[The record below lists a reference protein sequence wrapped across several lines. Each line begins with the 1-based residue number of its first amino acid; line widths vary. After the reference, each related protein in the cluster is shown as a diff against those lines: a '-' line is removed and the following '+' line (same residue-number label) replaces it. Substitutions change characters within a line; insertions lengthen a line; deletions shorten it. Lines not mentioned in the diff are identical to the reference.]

1 VTLRNPVG
9 TNASARQ
16 RSGAPSSVEGQPITT
31 RRTGVV
37 LIACLL
43 ACALPHG
50 RALAQKAGGKPRDR
64 IVMQVTDGDP
74 ARWILALSNARNVQA
89 ELGRGNVDIEIV
101 VYGPGID
108 MLRMESVAGPNVA
121 EALAAG
127 VAITACENTMIGQHI
142 AREDMLPGI
151 GYVKT
156 GLIRLMRRQQEGY
169 AYVRP

>member
-1 VTLRNPVG
+1 M
-9 TNASARQ
+9 
-16 RSGAPSSVEGQPITT
+16 T
-31 RRTGVV
+31 RRIGLV
-37 LIACLL
+37 LMAV
-43 ACALPHG
+43 AVAWMLPHG
-50 RALAQKAGGKPRDR
+50 PALAQKAGGKSKDR

-89 ELGRGNVDIEIV
+89 ELGKGNVDIEIV

-108 MLRMESVAGPNVA
+108 MLKMESIAGPNVA

-127 VAITACENTMIGQHI
+127 VRITACENTMIGQHI
-142 AREDMLPGI
+142 SREDMLPDI

-156 GLIRLMRRQQEGY
+156 GVVRLMRRQQEGY